1 MQKHLVKTSNY
12 ERFRSAIT
20 AVERRGAPEAS
31 WVVVAGHP
39 GLSKSIIVNRWAVD
53 TKAVYL
59 RAKVDWTP
67 AQFLDELATV
77 LGVDTTGR
85 RREVFGRVVA
95 AIAKQNVPLIV
106 DELQHLLKNR
116 ARTLEAVRDV
126 SDITETIVVLVAGED
141 KVLNRL
147 ALYPQLSSRVARVVE
162 FGTATLEDVERACR
176 ELSDVEIARDLVEE
190 IRAQSDGLMRHVI
203 NAIAAI
209 EQDAKRNGKKKAVA
223 ADYAGKALVMD
234 WQKRRQRATSAPYA
248 GNGSSA
254 GR

>member
-1 MQKHLVKTSNY
+1 MKKQLVKTSNY
-12 ERFRSAIT
+12 EHFRTAIT

-53 TKAVYL
+53 TKAAYL

-95 AIAKQNVPLIV
+95 AIAKQQVPLIV

-147 ALYPQLSSRVARVVE
+147 SLYPQLSSRVARVVE
-162 FGTATLEDVERACR
+162 FGSASVEDVERACK
-176 ELSDVEIARDLVEE
+176 ELADVEIARDLVEE
-190 IRAQSDGLMRHVI
+190 IHRQSEGLMRHVI
-203 NAIAAI
+203 NAIAAV
-209 EQDAKRNGKKKAVA
+209 EQDVKRNSKKKASA
-223 ADYAGKALVMD
+223 GDYAGKALVLD
-234 WQKRRQRATSAPYA
+234 WQKRRQRPAAAQYA
-248 GNGSSA
+248 GNGNGT